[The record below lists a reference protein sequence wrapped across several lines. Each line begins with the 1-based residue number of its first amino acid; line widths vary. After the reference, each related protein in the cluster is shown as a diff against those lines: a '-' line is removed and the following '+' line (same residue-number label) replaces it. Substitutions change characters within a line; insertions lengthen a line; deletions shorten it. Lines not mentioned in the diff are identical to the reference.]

1 MKLKKLALA
10 ASLIVPALFSS
21 AAHAGVEELAVD
33 RDGLPYYGEGST
45 SGKYGWVGIGRGRVY
60 CSGDFFHDDDD
71 KWSSEY
77 TAGIK
82 VPKKQAYGWKVNTL
96 KYSAEAGS
104 ASCARNKTVLICAFE
119 NPLEYCEANVV
130 VH

>member
-33 RDGLPYYGEGST
+33 RDGLPYYGKGST

-60 CSGDFFHDDDD
+60 CKGDFFADDDD
-71 KWSSEY
+71 SER
-77 TAGIK
+77 TAGIR
-82 VPKKQAYGWKVNTL
+82 VPKTQAYGWKINTL

-104 ASCARNKTVLICAFE
+104 ASCARNKTILICTFE
-119 NPLEYCEANVV
+119 NPLEYCKANVV